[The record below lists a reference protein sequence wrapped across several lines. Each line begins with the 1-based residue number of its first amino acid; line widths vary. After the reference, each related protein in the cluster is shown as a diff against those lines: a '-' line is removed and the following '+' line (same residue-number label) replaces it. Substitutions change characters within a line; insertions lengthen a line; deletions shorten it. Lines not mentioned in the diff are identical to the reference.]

1 MLEENFYFPEYIDS
15 DHPSD
20 FYDQVLGTQL
30 ATRNMGE
37 HNGKKMMLIGDSFSR
52 TVNPFF

>member
-1 MLEENFYFPEYIDS
+1 MLEENFYFSEYIDS
-15 DHPSD
+15 DHLSD
-20 FYDQVLGTQL
+20 FYVQVLGIQL

>member
-1 MLEENFYFPEYIDS
+1 MLEENFYFSEYIDS
-15 DHPSD
+15 DHLSD
-20 FYDQVLGTQL
+20 FYVQVLGIQL

-37 HNGKKMMLIGDSFSR
+37 HNGKKMMLIGDSFSQ